1 MSKFYQVSL
10 ITALALSIGVSAVAP
25 TSVLAQTSAQVPT
38 RVLVQSPKC
47 RTTDAKEIASLF
59 DRWNQALQTGDPDK
73 VVATYDADSILLA
86 TLANKPRITSAEKK
100 DYFVHFLQKKPVGKI
115 DFQKITID
123 CTTASNSGIYTFS
136 FGDGSKV
143 QARYTYN
150 YRWNGTQ
157 WLITTHHSSAMPE
170 KVTTG
175 AKPHTHTAP
184 KEGSGQST
192 PLPKP

>member
-1 MSKFYQVSL
+1 MPQFYQASMVTAAL
-10 ITALALSIGVSAVAP
+10 VFTMTMPVVMPLPALAQ
-25 TSVLAQTSAQVPT
+25 AQTKQ
-38 RVLVQSPKC
+38 C
-47 RTTDAKEIASLF
+47 RATNPKEIAGLF
-59 DRWNQALQTGDPDK
+59 DRWNQSLQTGDPNK
-73 VVATYDADSILLA
+73 VVANYDADSVLLA

-100 DYFVHFLQKKPVGKI
+100 EYFVHFLQKKPVGKI
-115 DFQKITID
+115 DLQKITID
-123 CTTASNSGIYTFS
+123 CNTASNSGVYTFS

-143 QARYTYN
+143 QARFTYN

-175 AKPHTHTAP
+175 AKPHTHTSP
-184 KEGSGQST
+184 QQGSSQSA